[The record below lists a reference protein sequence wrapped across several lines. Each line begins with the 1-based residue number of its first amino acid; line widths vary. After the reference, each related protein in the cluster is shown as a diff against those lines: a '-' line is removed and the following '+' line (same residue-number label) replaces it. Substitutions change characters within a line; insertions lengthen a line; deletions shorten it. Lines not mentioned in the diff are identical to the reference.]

1 MKKTIA
7 MMLCFVML
15 MGMMLTGCS
24 KAVNVSAD
32 LSDMDMTGN
41 TDIKAGEDLSITLVA
56 DDKFVLPEEI
66 TVKVDGSKLSA
77 KKYDYDP
84 KTGDVFIP
92 GDLITGDVEIIAEAE
107 ELTVVGEW
115 YGTVDLSDTMNN
127 AIVGSDA
134 SLGQYFSFSGL
145 SLGINLVLTEDGTC
159 NLSVDKSSAQELSR
173 VLKQQLADG
182 FTLYVEDLCDQY
194 GFDYTAEEFLGMMG
208 YTMDTFIEEYID
220 TDSLV
225 GELSDVS
232 SVGNYIAEDGVLYM
246 TDDMNMDPK
255 DVNGNPYV
263 LEGNVLTI
271 KASSGTDSDI
281 SFMYPLVLERVG

>member
-7 MMLCFVML
+7 MMLCVVML

-24 KAVNVSAD
+24 KAVTVSAD
-32 LSDMDMTGN
+32 LSDMSMNGN
-41 TDIKAGEDLSITLVA
+41 TEIKAGEDLSVTLVA
-56 DDKFVLPEEI
+56 DDEFVLPEEV

-77 KKYDYDP
+77 KKYDYNP
-84 KTGDVFIP
+84 ESGDLFIP

-115 YGTVDLSDTMNN
+115 YGTVDLSKTMND

-134 SLGQYFSFSGL
+134 SLGKYFSFSGL
-145 SLGINLVLTEDGTC
+145 TLGINLVLTEDGTC
-159 NLSVDKSSAQELSR
+159 TLSVDQNSAAELSQT
-173 VLKQQLADG
+173 LKQQLAEG
-182 FTLYVEDLCDQY
+182 FTLYVEDLCAEY

-208 YTMDTFIEEYID
+208 YTMDSFIDEYID

-225 GELSDVS
+225 SNLTSVS
-232 SVGNYIAEDGVLYM
+232 SAGKYVAEDGVLYM
-246 TDDMNMDPK
+246 SDDMDKDPK
-255 DVNGNPYV
+255 NVAGNPYV

-271 KASSGTDSDI
+271 EASSGTDSDI
-281 SFMYPLVLERVG
+281 SFMYPLVMERVG